1 MRDLTSFASMKLKA
15 ALFVVIGLFSG
26 ALLVFGPDFSAWQ
39 RALLLAMCVWA
50 FCRAYYF
57 AFYVIEKYV
66 NSSYRFSGLV
76 SAMSYLARSK
86 LSGEVANTSFTDPP
100 SPRSPG
106 LPKGWWLL
114 WTFTIGL
121 ACIVP
126 ILHLRENT
134 RDLIEPLRHPWG
146 LLPSS
151 WLGVWTFEKISWYV
165 LAAVLIAGV
174 VAWSKPSWVGP
185 PSYRH
190 CRCMCSSL
198 RFTCS
203 TFHVCSSVP
212 SGRRFR
218 LPLMSGR
225 GYRRFANSARASYH
239 ELQVRSPNRQTL
251 FKKLE

>member
-26 ALLVFGPDFSAWQ
+26 ALLVLGPDFSAWQ

-174 VAWSKPSWVGP
+174 VAWSKPSWGRAAILLALSLYVLF
-185 PSYRH
+185 
-190 CRCMCSSL
+190 SSL
-198 RFTCS
+198 
-203 TFHVCSSVP
+203 HVLYIS
-212 SGRRFR
+212 R
-218 LPLMSGR
+218 LLVGAIR
-225 GYRRFANSARASYH
+225 QQVQTAIDERARA
-239 ELQVRSPNRQTL
+239 P
-251 FKKLE
+251 